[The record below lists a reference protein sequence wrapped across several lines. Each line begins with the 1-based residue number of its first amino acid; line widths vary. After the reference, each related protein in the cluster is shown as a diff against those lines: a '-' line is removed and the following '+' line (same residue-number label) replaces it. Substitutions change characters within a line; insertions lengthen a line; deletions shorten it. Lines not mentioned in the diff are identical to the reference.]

1 MSQDISPTEKQQFW
15 LEHVQA
21 CSISGKSM
29 RAYAQ
34 ANCLS
39 VSAFYSWKKTL
50 RGKGL
55 AGELQPE
62 SPSLFRKAVVSDR
75 RSGHCCVRLPSGLI
89 LEFDADIDPHRVA
102 ALVRALP

>member
-1 MSQDISPTEKQQFW
+1 MSQDISLTEKQQFW

-21 CSISGKSM
+21 WANSGKSM

-34 ANCLS
+34 DNGLS

-62 SPSLFRKAVVSDR
+62 VPSLFRKAAVSNR
-75 RSGHCCVRLPSGLI
+75 RSGQCCVRLPSGLI
-89 LEFDADIDPHRVA
+89 LEFDSDIDPHRVA